1 MDNIQP
7 WSKQPTPQPANFY
20 ESEANQFLGT
30 PTVQHWRSPLPAMPS
45 PTPEIETLRQQIIDL
60 QAANTA
66 LREENT
72 QLQNTLHQQ
81 RQDWAIAQ
89 QRSESASLA
98 KSTFLATMSHELR
111 TPLHAILGLSQVLQQ
126 EIFGALNAK
135 QTEYLNHIHES
146 GEYLLLLINDI
157 LDLAKIEAGRETL
170 TLAEIAIAEFCQT
183 CLTLVQE
190 QAREHQL
197 ELSFQIE
204 EGVVT
209 WVADERRLR
218 QMVLNLLSNAI
229 KFTHAG
235 SISLIVHS
243 QAQGLAFTIADTG
256 IGIAAEQLSQLFQ
269 PFCQLDSQLNRQ
281 FSGTGLGLAL
291 TRHLAQLHGGDVTV
305 ESTLGQGS
313 RFTIYLPLAS
323 KND

>member
-7 WSKQPTPQPANFY
+7 WNQPPTPQPANFY
-20 ESEANQFLGT
+20 EYEADQFLGT
-30 PTVQHWRSPLPAMPS
+30 SNVQDWRSPLPAMPS
-45 PTPEIETLRQQIIDL
+45 PSPDIEALRQQIIDL
-60 QAANTA
+60 QAANAA
-66 LREENT
+66 LQEENT
-72 QLQNTLHQQ
+72 QLQKTLYQQ
-81 RQDWAIAQ
+81 RQDWANAQ
-89 QRSESASLA
+89 QQSESASLA

-126 EIFGALNAK
+126 EIFGALNTK
-135 QTEYLNHIHES
+135 QAEYLNHIHES

-170 TLAEIAIAEFCQT
+170 TLSEVTIEEFCQT

-190 QAREHQL
+190 QASGNHLDLNFQL
-197 ELSFQIE
+197 EPGI
-204 EGVVT
+204 VT

-229 KFTHAG
+229 KFTHSG
-235 SISLIVHS
+235 SVSLIVHS
-243 QAQGLAFTIADTG
+243 QLQGLAFTVADTG
-256 IGIAAEQLSQLFQ
+256 IGIATEQLSNLFQ

-313 RFTIYLPLAS
+313 RFTIYLPRIS